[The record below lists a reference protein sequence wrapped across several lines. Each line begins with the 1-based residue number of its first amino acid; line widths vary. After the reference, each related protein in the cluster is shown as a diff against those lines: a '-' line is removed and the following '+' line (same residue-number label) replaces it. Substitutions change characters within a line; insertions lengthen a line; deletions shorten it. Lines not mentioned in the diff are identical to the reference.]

1 MAIPG
6 SIVLYRWLGL
16 EFEGSSGVS
25 VNMLFHAFLLL
36 VHGPP
41 LFTQQRIDAPSIT
54 VEPDL

>member
-6 SIVLYRWLGL
+6 SVVLYRWLGL

-25 VNMLFHAFLLL
+25 VNMLFHALLLL
-36 VHGPP
+36 VHGPH

-54 VEPDL
+54 VEPNL